1 MFGSLARALATT
13 FLVIGMMVGGGQP
26 ARAWLPPQADLSIT
40 KTASPDPVAPGS
52 NLTYLIQ
59 VANAGPDAAM
69 AVTVTDV
76 IPSGTTFV
84 SLASP
89 AAWTCVTPIVG
100 GSGAVSCTITTLNIG
115 ATASF
120 TLVVNVTAGDGATI
134 TNTATVGSAT
144 TDLNPGNN
152 TATATTKVK
161 KQADLAVTKS
171 DAPDPVVAGNDL
183 TYDISLKNFG
193 PNDAVNVSLTDATP
207 ANTTFVS
214 FAQTSGPA
222 FTCSTPAAGGTGTVS
237 CTLSAFGA
245 WASAT
250 FRLVVRVNASTP
262 NGTTLSNTATAKS
275 DTFDPVPGN
284 NSATATTGVIARAD
298 LSVTKSG
305 APDPVNAGENIT
317 YTINVANAGPSDA
330 QSVSLSDAT
339 PANTT
344 FVSITQT
351 AGPAFSCT
359 SPAPG
364 GTGTV
369 TCTIA
374 TLAASASASASFT
387 LVVNVN
393 ANTPN
398 GTTISNTA
406 TMSSSTTD
414 NVPGNNSA
422 TATTTVNAGADLS
435 VAKTGDAQ
443 TGAGFPIT
451 YTITVTN
458 SGPSAADSVVLSDT
472 VPSNTT
478 FVSFTQNTG
487 PTFACSTPSVGG
499 TGTVSCSVASLAAG
513 VTATFTLVVNVNAD
527 VVEGTTITNTA
538 SVSSTTSDPSQANN
552 SSTVTTLIVGGN
564 PT

>member
-1 MFGSLARALATT
+1 MFGSLARALATC
-13 FLVIGMMVGGGQP
+13 FLAIGVTVGGAQP
-26 ARAWLPPQADLSIT
+26 AGAWIPAQADLSIT
-40 KTASPDPVAPGS
+40 KTDSPDPVAPGT

-59 VANAGPDAAM
+59 VANAGPDAAT

-76 IPSGTTFV
+76 IPVDTRFV
-84 SLASP
+84 SLAWP
-89 AAWTCVTPIVG
+89 ANWTCLKPIVG
-100 GSGAVSCTITTLNIG
+100 GSGAVSCTISTFGIG

-161 KQADLAVTKS
+161 KQADLAVTKA
-171 DAPDPVVAGNDL
+171 DAPDPVVAGTDL
-183 TYDISLKNFG
+183 TYDIALNNFG
-193 PNDAVNVSLTDATP
+193 PNYAVNVSLTDSTP
-207 ANTTFVS
+207 ANTTFRS
-214 FAQTSGPA
+214 FTQTGGPT
-222 FTCSTPAAGGTGTVS
+222 FGCSTPAVGGTGTVS
-237 CTLSAFGA
+237 CTISMFGA
-245 WASAT
+245 GETAT
-250 FRLVVRVNASTP
+250 FRLVVRVNASAR
-262 NGTTLSNTATAKS
+262 NGTTLSNTAKATS
-275 DTFDPVPGN
+275 DTFDPCPGN
-284 NSATATTGVIARAD
+284 NSATATTAVIARAD
-298 LSVTKSG
+298 LSVTKSD
-305 APDPVNAGENIT
+305 APDPVNAGGNIT

-330 QSVSLSDAT
+330 QNVSLSDAT

-351 AGPAFSCT
+351 DGPAFACT
-359 SPAPG
+359 SPAFG

-374 TLAASASASASFT
+374 TLAAGATASFS

-414 NVPGNNSA
+414 DCPGNDSA

-435 VAKTGDAQ
+435 ITKTGPAQ
-443 TGAGFPIT
+443 QGAGFDIT
-451 YTITVTN
+451 YSITVTN
-458 SGPSAADSVVLSDT
+458 PGPNDAANVGLSDA
-472 VPSNTT
+472 VPANTT
-478 FVSFTQNTG
+478 FRSFTQPTG
-487 PTFACSTPSVGG
+487 PTFTCDTPNVGG
-499 TGTVSCSVASLAAG
+499 TGTVSCSIASLAAG
-513 VTATFTLVVNVNAD
+513 ATATFTLVVNVNSD
-527 VVEGTTITNTA
+527 VVEGTIISNTA
-538 SVSSTTSDPSQANN
+538 SVSSTTSDPNQANN
-552 SSTVTTLIVGGN
+552 SSTVMTQIVGGN